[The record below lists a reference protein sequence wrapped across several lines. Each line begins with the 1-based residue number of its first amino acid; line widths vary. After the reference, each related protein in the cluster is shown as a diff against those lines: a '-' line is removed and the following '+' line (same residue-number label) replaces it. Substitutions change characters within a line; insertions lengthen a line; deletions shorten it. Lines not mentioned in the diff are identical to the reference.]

1 MPQQTRDSECHCCLT
16 VKYNYTSNL
25 YLLFH
30 WYCERGGD
38 NEDALTLGR
47 DLINL
52 LFSQRCLQTFFIFLS
67 RAVASL
73 ADVFE
78 KNEKKNKTTSMYR
91 LSFLW
96 QAGFN
101 RHFLKCR
108 AFSPPWSCTG
118 VLSQFVILFALCTSW
133 RKVINR
139 VALCNN
145 NYPSNFVLNL
155 AVAKEDRVKAFKHS
169 H

>member
-1 MPQQTRDSECHCCLT
+1 M
-16 VKYNYTSNL
+16 VKYLSQLHEQFISPVPLVQFN
-25 YLLFH
+25 

-38 NEDALTLGR
+38 NDYALTLGR

-73 ADVFE
+73 E
-78 KNEKKNKTTSMYR
+78 KNEKKNKTTSVYR

-96 QAGFN
+96 QPGFN

-108 AFSPPWSCTG
+108 AFSPPWPCTG

-133 RKVINR
+133 RKVINC

-145 NYPSNFVLNL
+145 NCPSHFVLNL
-155 AVAKEDRVKAFKHS
+155 AVAKEDRVKAFKYIH
-169 H
+169 